1 MVPKLIDTYVK
12 FVKSGKI
19 TIDEVPERYRE
30 EVREKLKR
38 KEN

>member
-12 FVKSGKI
+12 LVKSGKI

>member
-12 FVKSGKI
+12 LVKSGKI

-30 EVREKLKR
+30 AAR
-38 KEN
+38 KALED

>member
-12 FVKSGKI
+12 LVKSGKM

-30 EVREKLKR
+30 AVRKALED
-38 KEN
+38 